1 MSYEESTTNFS
12 IKELNEI
19 NSIEKCF
26 CKHDVKDMF
35 KTIEVFAGCIT
46 VTLPFQDYVII
57 L

>member
-12 IKELNEI
+12 IKEPNEI